1 MEVLLIFFLVS
12 GINIHFLNLSL
23 ICVCPK
29 NGYNCVLHF
38 TVIINLQTSEL
49 SVPFLSLHG
58 SFIDFF
64 LFSGCNIMRI

>member
-23 ICVCPK
+23 IYACPK

-38 TVIINLQTSEL
+38 SVIYKFANL
-49 SVPFLSLHG
+49 
-58 SFIDFF
+58 
-64 LFSGCNIMRI
+64 